1 VTFSGLIVGSMI
13 PYAFSA
19 LTMSA
24 VGQAANKMIAEI
36 KRQFEEMKKDKPPQ
50 HDLCIAISTEASL
63 RYMIAPGMLVLFT
76 PLLTGLFFSKDC
88 LSGLLAGIIVSGI
101 QIAFSFSNTGGAWD
115 NCKKLVEEGKYA
127 STEYQNEQEK
137 VNPFI
142 FKKKDDRGKTTEEHK
157 AAVVGDTV
165 GDPLKDTSGPS
176 INILMKLSAITS
188 LIFGTFIA
196 KSGGLI
202 ISAK

>member
-1 VTFSGLIVGSMI
+1 MI

-76 PLLTGLFFSKDC
+76 PLHF
-88 LSGLLAGIIVSGI
+88 
-101 QIAFSFSNTGGAWD
+101 
-115 NCKKLVEEGKYA
+115 
-127 STEYQNEQEK
+127 
-137 VNPFI
+137 
-142 FKKKDDRGKTTEEHK
+142 
-157 AAVVGDTV
+157 
-165 GDPLKDTSGPS
+165 
-176 INILMKLSAITS
+176 LSAILAGYFTD
-188 LIFGTFIA
+188 
-196 KSGGLI
+196 
-202 ISAK
+202 